1 MMVMLILMTHS
12 PQIIHSGKML
22 MAMVLETTPPVTIQM
37 VVSVFK
43 AFHYMTDSDVQIPMV
58 MAIQIQHQGGQPPMV
73 LTCGRVM

>member
-43 AFHYMTDSDVQIPMV
+43 AFQYMTDSDVQIPMV
-58 MAIQIQHQGGQPPMV
+58 MAILIQRLGGQPPMV